1 MQPSLFSIANFQ
13 TLTRAWFN
21 GVRWSESIL
30 HVSEFLPFLLNS
42 CDTLCVIS
50 FWFTGI
56 WVVLRDV
63 KTSSVF
69 FIDIACSPGPFLESC
84 NVQTTS
90 ETSINLSWSKAN
102 STLPVTY
109 YYQIVNQSTFFTS
122 SLSVSIHGLVP
133 GTKYTFNVWANLGSS
148 NSNVVTCGESTGNY
162 CFTVACFYFIIEI
175 INQGNVLFV

>member
-56 WVVLRDV
+56 WVVLSDV
-63 KTSSVF
+63 NTSSGF
-69 FIDIACSPGPFLESC
+69 FIDIACSPGPFFESC

-90 ETSINLSWSKAN
+90 ESSMNLSWSTAK
-102 STLPVTY
+102 STLSVTY
-109 YYQIVNQSTFFTS
+109 YYQIVNQSIFFTS
-122 SLSVSIHGLVP
+122 SLSVSIQGLTP
-133 GTKYTFNVWANLGSS
+133 GTTYYFNVWANSASS
-148 NSNVVTCGESTGNY
+148 NSETVTCGGSTSNF
-162 CFTVACFYFIIEI
+162 FTIACLYSIFQIQPTKAIFI
-175 INQGNVLFV
+175 FV